1 MKILIEWFGLDPDQF
16 NEVTLSLSAKD
27 FSPAWILVLILAPL
41 ALWFFWTSLKRMHSP
56 FRKAFLISL
65 RVLTFFLL
73 VFILL
78 KPELEFKKSH
88 ILKNRIAVLV
98 DDTKSMLIK
107 TFPSEQPRI
116 DLVRQTF
123 EKNWDALES
132 LGNTFQVDYYF
143 ASNQIEPISLVEL
156 RGRYRPKKTHTD
168 FEAAFSKLST
178 RYKGKSLQGV
188 MFFSDGADLTMKS

>member
-1 MKILIEWFGLDPDQF
+1 MNILIEWFGLDPDQF

-65 RVLTFFLL
+65 RGLTFFLL

-88 ILKNRIAVLV
+88 ILKNRIAVFV
-98 DDTKSMLIK
+98 DDT
-107 TFPSEQPRI
+107 
-116 DLVRQTF
+116 
-123 EKNWDALES
+123 
-132 LGNTFQVDYYF
+132 
-143 ASNQIEPISLVEL
+143 
-156 RGRYRPKKTHTD
+156 
-168 FEAAFSKLST
+168 
-178 RYKGKSLQGV
+178 
-188 MFFSDGADLTMKS
+188 